1 MEIKLSEISAM
12 DDVRP
17 KQINMAQNEFS
28 RLDRELYSMIA
39 DLTLVQRQKVNE
51 MIMDFIARQEMN
63 K

>member
-28 RLDRELYSMIA
+28 RLDQELYSMIA

>member
-1 MEIKLSEISAM
+1 MEIKLNEISAM

-28 RLDRELYSMIA
+28 RLDQELYSMIA